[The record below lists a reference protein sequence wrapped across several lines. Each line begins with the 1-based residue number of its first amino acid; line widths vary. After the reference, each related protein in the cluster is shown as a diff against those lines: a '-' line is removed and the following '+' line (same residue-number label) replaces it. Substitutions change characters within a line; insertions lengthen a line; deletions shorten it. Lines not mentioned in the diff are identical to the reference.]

1 MTAIFFHLGGENV
14 CGHSLNGAVR
24 VIEGFVGGYLLFL
37 RPPPAHLP
45 FPPLKYGVNT
55 QYSMNLHEYT
65 RMGSPKVAYEPSLMI
80 IIISLFLLA
89 FFIVLFIMLFS
100 AHKCEENEGLKQGR

>member
-1 MTAIFFHLGGENV
+1 M
-14 CGHSLNGAVR
+14 

-37 RPPPAHLP
+37 RPLPAHLP

-55 QYSMNLHEYT
+55 QYFMNLHEYT
-65 RMGSPKVAYEPSLMI
+65 RMGSPKVAYKPSLIII